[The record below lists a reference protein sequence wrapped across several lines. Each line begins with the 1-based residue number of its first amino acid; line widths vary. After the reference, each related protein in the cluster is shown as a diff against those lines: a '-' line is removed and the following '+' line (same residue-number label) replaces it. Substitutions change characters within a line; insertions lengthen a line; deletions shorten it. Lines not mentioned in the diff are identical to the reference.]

1 MSGTLVGFGSRCSE
15 QHPGRLFSRMKKRKR
30 TSVPAMV
37 HMSSF
42 SRVGGSEVS
51 LKYRHPI
58 QVDLCASRFVKES
71 ALGGSPVMEG
81 QARSAAYVTSIAY
94 P

>member
-1 MSGTLVGFGSRCSE
+1 MSDTLVGFGSRCSE
-15 QHPGRLFSRMKKRKR
+15 QHPGRLFSRMKRKEKDLCA
-30 TSVPAMV
+30 SNG
-37 HMSSF
+37 SYEQF

-51 LKYRHPI
+51 LRYRHPI